1 MQVLRGDDQYMVKF
15 ENNLLKNL
23 QIERLVYEENIYLHG
38 QDRVLVPSPNICVAS
53 QPNINLIVAIKN
65 QNIFSS

>member
-38 QDRVLVPSPNICVAS
+38 QDRVLVPSPQHLRGIPAKHKSHCGN
-53 QPNINLIVAIKN
+53 
-65 QNIFSS
+65 